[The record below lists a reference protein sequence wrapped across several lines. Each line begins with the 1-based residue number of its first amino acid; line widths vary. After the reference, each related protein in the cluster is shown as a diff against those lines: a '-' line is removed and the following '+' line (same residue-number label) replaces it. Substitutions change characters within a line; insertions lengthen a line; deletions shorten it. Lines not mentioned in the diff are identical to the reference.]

1 MAAYWRI
8 LGASIGLFAIVAGPA
23 GTANALEYFTIN
35 VVNEQEF
42 KINLEL
48 RDKNCGGG
56 VVLRDQLEAGEAR
69 EVQICASLKGDGG
82 VRATVGSGCSQVKRM
97 EFIELEPG
105 DAIKF

>member
-35 VVNEQEF
+35 VVNEKEF

-82 VRATVGSGCSQVKRM
+82 GRATVGSGCSQVKRM